1 MFTSKI
7 VYCLWVT
14 LAKEDDNFVI
24 QTTKPL
30 PKFKNWS
37 EQEQI
42 RFIRERI
49 LGKSNERLVQVSDL
63 ILLNFSISLFTMKI
77 MRITTLVSVVRG
89 MTKWKRKYKDKDNRS
104 LLKPQESVS
113 RKSRNFS
120 GPFRVTWFSLHVQ
133 NEGTSKHA
141 TLQLFQC
148 LFPSRHTRR
157 IALQNKQFEI
167 SGPKA
172 FRETGPS

>member
-37 EQEQI
+37 EPEQL

-63 ILLNFSISLFTMKI
+63 ILLNFSI
-77 MRITTLVSVVRG
+77 
-89 MTKWKRKYKDKDNRS
+89 YNEDN
-104 LLKPQESVS
+104 EDN
-113 RKSRNFS
+113 NF
-120 GPFRVTWFSLHVQ
+120 GVGGERDD
-133 NEGTSKHA
+133 EM
-141 TLQLFQC
+141 
-148 LFPSRHTRR
+148 
-157 IALQNKQFEI
+157 
-167 SGPKA
+167 
-172 FRETGPS
+172 ET

>member
-77 MRITTLVSVVRG
+77 MRITILVSVVRG

-104 LLKPQESVS
+104 FLRPQESVS

-120 GPFRVTWFSLHVQ
+120 GAFRVT
-133 NEGTSKHA
+133 
-141 TLQLFQC
+141 
-148 LFPSRHTRR
+148 
-157 IALQNKQFEI
+157 
-167 SGPKA
+167 
-172 FRETGPS
+172 